1 MEVVIMHPSNRE
13 QLAALKA
20 VAKAL
25 KVDFETA
32 ESPYKAEFVKKIQQG
47 RADVKAGKGVRITI
61 EDLWNNLCA
70 ASGRRL
76 KILEENRQQADSKA
90 D

>member
-32 ESPYKAEFVKKIQQG
+32 ESPYKAEFVKKFNK
-47 RADVKAGKGVRITI
+47 DV
-61 EDLWNNLCA
+61 
-70 ASGRRL
+70 
-76 KILEENRQQADSKA
+76 QM
-90 D
+90 